1 MSGSMGETDEITVS
15 PCAFYWRAPEPN
27 EDGTMSSIIGCG
39 PEIGEETSLP
49 EITAANASLVSH
61 RRSNEARFFFE
72 VQPDTVRIQCV
83 PQNGGEVETITGIL
97 PYDGGYAF
105 DLKSGSFVYRV
116 IAEWDDGNRV
126 EYGFIGKW
134 LRFRGNQN
142 KGLTMIKILL
152 VEDDKIIVASLSEYL
167 NSEGYL
173 VRSVSGQ
180 AEAMKLLAEEKAD
193 LVLLDVSLAEGN
205 GFAACRAI
213 KAEFDVPVIFLTAS
227 GDEFSTVTGFDLGA
241 DDYIPKPFRPRE
253 LISRI
258 RNVLRLT
265 GSMGKT
271 VKLGDVVVDT
281 EKGTAMKNS
290 RDLFL
295 SALEYR
301 LLLFF
306 INNRGIVLTR
316 ERLLDAIWDVAGE
329 YVNDNTL
336 TVYIKRL
343 REKIEDDPADP
354 KIILTVRGTG
364 YKVDA

>member
-1 MSGSMGETDEITVS
+1 
-15 PCAFYWRAPEPN
+15 
-27 EDGTMSSIIGCG
+27 
-39 PEIGEETSLP
+39 
-49 EITAANASLVSH
+49 
-61 RRSNEARFFFE
+61 
-72 VQPDTVRIQCV
+72 
-83 PQNGGEVETITGIL
+83 
-97 PYDGGYAF
+97 
-105 DLKSGSFVYRV
+105 
-116 IAEWDDGNRV
+116 
-126 EYGFIGKW
+126 
-134 LRFRGNQN
+134 
-142 KGLTMIKILL
+142 MIKILL

-180 AEAMKLLAEEKAD
+180 AAAMKLLAEEKAD
-193 LVLLDVSLAEGN
+193 LVLLDVSLAEG
-205 GFAACRAI
+205 

-281 EKGTAMKNS
+281 EKGTAVKNN

-306 INNRGIVLTR
+306 INNRGIVLSR